1 MRYLLLSF
9 AMLIANSA
17 LACPA
22 EDDKAACKQFDE
34 RTKSLPDLARKYY
47 KPRTET
53 KESKYVHPA
62 FPDRVADEMHEAFCD
77 CSPDAKKKR
86 AEREAKQI
94 KEDNAADSKEWL
106 AKKHKARKIELDK
119 QMKEA
124 AQKKG
129 GCLTSCEERTD
140 EQARKEWAKVVKEQ
154 RVKAFMKRWEDYKK
168 REATARAKMSKIWK
182 KKAER
187 VAKTMRRNREIK
199 AQDRTERRYSPPP
212 PSPSLDGDI
221 IP

>member
-1 MRYLLLSF
+1 M
-9 AMLIANSA
+9 I
-17 LACPA
+17 
-22 EDDKAACKQFDE
+22 KAACKQFDE
-34 RTKSLPDLARKYY
+34 RTKSLSDIARKYN

-53 KESKYVHPA
+53 KESKYVHPT
-62 FPDRVADEMHEAFCD
+62 FPDHVADEMHEAFCD

-86 AEREAKQI
+86 AGREAKQI
-94 KEDNAADSKEWL
+94 KEDNAADAKEWL
-106 AKKHKARKIELDK
+106 AEKHKARKIELDK

-154 RVKAFMKRWEDYKK
+154 RIKAFRKQWEDYKK
-168 REATARAKMSKIWK
+168 REATAKATRSKIWKK

-212 PSPSLDGDI
+212 PSPSPSLDGDI